1 MGGSAIVTRV
11 IICSIGLFLVSFL
24 TEACESSKTGYGHV
38 CLFSGFLNTREYLP
52 SLISTENW
60 IHVYIRHEVKLA
72 CFNQDNIFTS
82 VTPSS
87 SAFPIKW
94 IVLFPWVNVAIMTT
108 DLIVNMIFAFL
119 NVFLSFSFVF
129 NSVAE

>member
-1 MGGSAIVTRV
+1 MFVYFPD
-11 IICSIGLFLVSFL
+11 FLIQENISQVL
-24 TEACESSKTGYGHV
+24 YQQRTEFMFIY
-38 CLFSGFLNTREYLP
+38 
-52 SLISTENW
+52 
-60 IHVYIRHEVKLA
+60 HEVKLA

-87 SAFPIKW
+87 SAFTIKL
-94 IVLFPWVNVAIMTT
+94 IALFPWVNVAIMTT
-108 DLIVNMIFAFL
+108 DSIVNMIFAFL